1 MPQVEANGLMLE
13 VEEFGDPADPPI
25 LLVVGLNAQ
34 LTVWP
39 EGFCRLLADRGHRVV
54 RFDNRDVGLS
64 TWFDHCLA
72 GDPVEAFVSFL

>member
-34 LTVWP
+34 LTVW
-39 EGFCRLLADRGHRVV
+39 R
-54 RFDNRDVGLS
+54 RFSVAFSLTTVIEWSGS
-64 TWFDHCLA
+64 TTETS
-72 GDPVEAFVSFL
+72 G